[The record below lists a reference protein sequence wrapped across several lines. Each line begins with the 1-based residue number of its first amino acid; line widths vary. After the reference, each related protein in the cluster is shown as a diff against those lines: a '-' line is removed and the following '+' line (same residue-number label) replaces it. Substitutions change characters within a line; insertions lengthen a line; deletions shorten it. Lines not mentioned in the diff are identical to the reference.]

1 MTVSPMTH
9 EPTVFIVDDDDAVRR
24 FLTGLIRSIDL
35 KVEAYASAQDF
46 LDAYRPGRPGC
57 LLLDVRMP
65 GMSGLE
71 LQRELAE
78 RAIALQVVILTG
90 HGNVPVAVQAMKAGA
105 VDFIEKPF
113 NNELLLDRIQRAVAQ
128 SLRSDSAREARDE
141 TLRRLDTLTRRER
154 QVFEL
159 VVGGETN
166 KSIAHRLAISEKTV
180 EIHRARVMRKM
191 RARSLAALVQ
201 MAVGLPDD

>member
-78 RAIALQVVILTG
+78 RAIELQVVILTG

-113 NNELLLDRIQRAVAQ
+113 NNELLLDRIQTAVAQ
-128 SLRSDSAREARDE
+128 SLRSDSEREKHDE
-141 TLRRLDTLTRRER
+141 TLRRLDTLTPRER
-154 QVFEL
+154 QVCDL
-159 VVGGETN
+159 VVNGETN
-166 KSIAHRLAISEKTV
+166 KSIAHRLTISEKTV
-180 EIHRARVMRKM
+180 EIHRANVMRKM
-191 RARSLAALVQ
+191 RARSLASLVH
-201 MAVGLPDD
+201 MAVSLRED

>member
-1 MTVSPMTH
+1 MII

-24 FLTGLIRSIDL
+24 FLTGLIQSIDL
-35 KVEAYASAQDF
+35 KVEAYASAKDF
-46 LDAYRPGRPGC
+46 LDAYEPNRPGC

-78 RAIALQVVILTG
+78 RSIDLQVVILTG

-113 NNELLLDRIQRAVAQ
+113 NNELLLDRIQTAVAQ
-128 SLRSDSAREARDE
+128 SLRSDSEREKHGE
-141 TLRRLDTLTRRER
+141 TLRRLDTLTPRER
-154 QVFEL
+154 QVLDL
-159 VVGGETN
+159 VVTGETN
-166 KSIAHRLAISEKTV
+166 KSIAHRLKISEKTV
-180 EIHRARVMRKM
+180 EIHRAKVMRKM
-191 RARSLAALVQ
+191 RARSLASLVH
-201 MAVGLPDD
+201 MAVSLKDD